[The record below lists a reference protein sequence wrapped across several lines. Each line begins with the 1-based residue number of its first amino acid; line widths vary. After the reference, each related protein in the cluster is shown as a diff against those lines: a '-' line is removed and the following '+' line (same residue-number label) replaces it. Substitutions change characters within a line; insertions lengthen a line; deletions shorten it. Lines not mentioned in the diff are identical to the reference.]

1 MARDNSFAHSTN
13 APASTANATRNRHY
27 RFIRHYLF
35 FRHFLSL
42 GRRGR
47 LVLIVSKVLRP
58 RIADETAQLRR
69 WQGREL
75 RRNVK
80 SFKENQC
87 YGGIRRN
94 AHLWTTAVL
103 IHRDF

>member
-1 MARDNSFAHSTN
+1 MARDDSFAHAAN
-13 APASTANATRNRHY
+13 APASTANATWNRHY
-27 RFIRHYLF
+27 RLIRHYLF
-35 FRHFLSL
+35 LRHLLSF
-42 GRRGR
+42 GRRGC
-47 LVLIVSKVLRP
+47 LVLIISKVLRP

-80 SFKENQC
+80 LFKENQC
-87 YGGIRRN
+87 YGGIRRSTY
-94 AHLWTTAVL
+94 LWTTAIL

>member
-1 MARDNSFAHSTN
+1 MFGHGVQMAAKGRGRMARDYSFAHPTN

-35 FRHFLSL
+35 LRHLLSF
-42 GRRGR
+42 GRRGC
-47 LVLIVSKVLRP
+47 LVLIVSKILRP
-58 RIADETAQLRR
+58 RIADETAQLRW

-80 SFKENQC
+80 LFKKN
-87 YGGIRRN
+87 
-94 AHLWTTAVL
+94 
-103 IHRDF
+103 